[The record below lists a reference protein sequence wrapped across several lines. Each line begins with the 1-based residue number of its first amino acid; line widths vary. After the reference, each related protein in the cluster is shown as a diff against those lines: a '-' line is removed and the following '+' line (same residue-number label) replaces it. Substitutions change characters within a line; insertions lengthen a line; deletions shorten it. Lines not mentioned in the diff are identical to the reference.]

1 MPRETNEPKKT
12 WSKAARKT
20 LVELY
25 LDGMDI
31 DWLSKH
37 FEVQPNELVLQL
49 SELLLEISNPVQDTG
64 AKNYGKT
71 WTWVDN
77 SKLWRMYAV
86 RTPIPQ
92 IAAKLGRDEL
102 GVCFRLLSEQM
113 VVLPRKIVK
122 EFNLDEDDFA
132 VQPEASPPV
141 SVCSRCLDVSLYC
154 RCYF

>member
-1 MPRETNEPKKT
+1 
-12 WSKAARKT
+12 
-20 LVELY
+20 
-25 LDGMDI
+25 MDI
-31 DWLSKH
+31 DWLSKY
-37 FEVQPNELVLQL
+37 FEAQPNEIVHQL
-49 SELLLEISNPVQDTG
+49 SELLLEISNPIQDTG
-64 AKNYGKT
+64 AKNYRKT

-86 RTPIPQ
+86 RTPIPH

-122 EFNLDEDDFA
+122 EFNLDEDEFA
-132 VQPEASPPV
+132 VQPEASAPV